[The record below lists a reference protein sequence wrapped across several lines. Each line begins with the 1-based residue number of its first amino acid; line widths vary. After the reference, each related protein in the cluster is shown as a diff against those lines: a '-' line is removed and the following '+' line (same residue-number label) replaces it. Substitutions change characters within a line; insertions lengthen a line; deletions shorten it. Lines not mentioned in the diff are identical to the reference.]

1 MKKILYVL
9 FAATLLIS
17 SLASANFGND
27 TYYEAEGVVYP
38 EGQSPNAMRRIAVM
52 DAYRYL
58 AEEVDALNVTSTS
71 TVKNMR
77 DLDDQINTKVE
88 AALRGAKVISVT
100 RAGDGSFHAIV
111 RMPKYGSQSV
121 AAAVLKEDVVI
132 EDFPKPKF
140 VNIRSEINYT
150 GLVIDCRGKNL
161 SEAIIP
167 TIKSAGGVE
176 VYAYKNIGYQ
186 NTVERGMVEYSDN
199 INSPRAGSSPLVVKA
214 VNISGACDVI
224 VSDEDSDK
232 ILAAN
237 QASNILANCA
247 VVFVR

>member
-1 MKKILYVL
+1 MKKILTIL

-17 SLASANFGND
+17 SQVSANFGNEA
-27 TYYEAEGVVYP
+27 YVEAEGLVYP
-38 EGQSPNAMRRIAVM
+38 EGQSLNAMRRIAIM

-58 AEEVDALNVTSTS
+58 AEQVDNLYVTSNS
-71 TVKNMR
+71 TVKNLR

-88 AALRGAKVISVT
+88 AALRGAKIISVT
-100 RAGDGSFHAIV
+100 RESDGSFHAIV
-111 RMPKYGSQSV
+111 RMPKYGSQSI
-121 AAAVLKEDVVI
+121 AGAVLNEKIVV
-132 EDFPKPKF
+132 EDFPKPRF
-140 VNIRSEINYT
+140 TTVRSEINYT

-176 VYAYKNIGYQ
+176 IYAYKNVGYQ
-186 NTVERGMVEYSDN
+186 NAVERGMVEYSEN
-199 INSPRAGSSPLVVKA
+199 LNAPRAGSSPLIVKA
-214 VNISGACDVI
+214 MSVSNSCDVI

-237 QASNILANCA
+237 QSSDILANCA